1 MLIND
6 SSSLRPFSYGIIND
20 SVVWMSDKVV
30 LAYSGGLDTSVAI
43 RWIKEKYGLEVVT
56 LTIDVGQTDDLA
68 EIERKSK
75 LVGAVNHH
83 TLDCKREFVEEY
95 VFPAVKA
102 NALYEG
108 KYPVSTAI
116 ARPLIAEK
124 LVEIAHEEKAVAVAH
139 GCTGKGND
147 QVRFEVAIKAHDP
160 ILKIVA
166 PVREWKLSRV
176 DEIHYAEK
184 HGIPIPVD
192 LENPYSVDQNIWGRS
207 IECGILENPSSEPP
221 REVYEW
227 TNAPED
233 APNEPEYV
241 TIEFEK
247 GIPVAL
253 NGAPFDSIEIV
264 KRLNYIGGKHGIG
277 RIDHIEDRL
286 VGIKSREV
294 YECPAA
300 TLLIEA
306 HRELEKLVLT
316 RHEVW
321 FKQQI
326 DSQWANMVYTGLWN
340 DPLKEDLDGF
350 IEKTQERVSGEVR
363 LKVFKGSVQVVGRS
377 SPMSLY
383 DTGLATYDGSSTFDQ
398 TWSNGFIEIWAMPTV
413 VANIRKRQQQSKPL
427 PAKTA
432 PQPAKRK

>member
-1 MLIND
+1 
-6 SSSLRPFSYGIIND
+6 
-20 SVVWMSDKVV
+20 MSGKVV

-43 RWIKEKYGLEVVT
+43 RWIKEKYGLDVVT
-56 LTIDVGQTDDLA
+56 LTIDVGQADDLA
-68 EIERKSK
+68 EVEQNSK
-75 LVGAVNHH
+75 LVGAVNHY
-83 TLDCKREFVEEY
+83 TLDCTREFVEGY
-95 VFPAVKA
+95 VFPAIKA
-102 NALYEG
+102 NALYES
-108 KYPVSTAI
+108 KYPVSTAL
-116 ARPLIAEK
+116 ARPLIAKK
-124 LVEIAHEEKAVAVAH
+124 LVEVAHEEKAVAVAH

-160 ILKIVA
+160 TLKIVA
-166 PVREWKLSRV
+166 PVREWKLSREE
-176 DEIHYAEK
+176 EIHYAEK

-207 IECGILENPSSEPP
+207 IECGILENASSEPP
-221 REVYEW
+221 RDVYEW

-233 APNEPEYV
+233 APSEPEYV
-241 TIEFEK
+241 SIEYDK

-253 NGAPFDSIEIV
+253 NGEHFHSVDIV
-264 KRLNYIGGKHGIG
+264 KKLNYIGGKHGIG

-300 TLLIEA
+300 TFLIEA
-306 HRELEKLVLT
+306 HKELEKLVLT

-326 DSQWANMVYTGLWN
+326 DAQWANMVYTGLWN

-350 IEKTQERVSGEVR
+350 IEKTQEHVSGEVR
-363 LKVFKGSVQVVGRS
+363 LKTYKGSVQVVGRS

-383 DTGLATYDGSSTFDQ
+383 DSVLATYDGSSTFDQ
-398 TWSNGFIEIWAMPTV
+398 TWANGFIEIWAMPTV
-413 VANIRKRQQQSKPL
+413 VANVRRRQQQSKPL
-427 PAKTA
+427 GPKAA
-432 PQPAKRK
+432 LQPTEHK